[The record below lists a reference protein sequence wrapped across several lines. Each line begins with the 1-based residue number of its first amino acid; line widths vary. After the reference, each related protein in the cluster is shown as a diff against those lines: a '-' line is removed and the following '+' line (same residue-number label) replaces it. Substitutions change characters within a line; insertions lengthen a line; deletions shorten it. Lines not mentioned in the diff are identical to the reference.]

1 MTMLPGDPVDDLR
14 RAMEALK
21 LSDPDGWPESVAM
34 VAGAV
39 AGLDSGLLD
48 LLADASVQVAAT
60 AHRMAQEAAD
70 EIPPGNPEQN

>member
-1 MTMLPGDPVDDLR
+1 MLPRDPVDDLR

-21 LSDPDGWPESVAM
+21 RSDPEGWPESVAI

-60 AHRMAQEAAD
+60 AHRLAQDSAD
-70 EIPPGNPEQN
+70 EIRPSNPEQN